1 MERTSNQS
9 EIAQLIGRIE
19 SEVNA
24 MHLAMDGFASVARH
38 DIINHRFENLGVCFE
53 ELAGQ
58 IGEQAAIETII
69 ATLEQKT

>member
-19 SEVNA
+19 REVSA

-38 DIINHRFENLGVCFE
+38 DIISHRFENLGVCFE
-53 ELAGQ
+53 GLSGQ

-69 ATLEQKT
+69 ATLEEKA